1 MRKHYLNHHTF
12 LALGVSGLLI
22 LTSLT
27 GCSTSA
33 TTASASSSDASVTTE
48 SDTSASTITFTRSE
62 MFTDRDQDASY
73 DTASSTT
80 IQFTD
85 DAITCDNDQV
95 SISDSTVTIS
105 SGGTYIL
112 SGSSAQA
119 QIIIDTPDDDKVQLV
134 LSDLTLSCETS
145 APIYVRNADKVFI
158 TLADGSD
165 NSLSTTGEFVQIDD
179 NNIDAV
185 IFSKE
190 DLTLNGTGSLTITSA
205 YGHGIVSKDDLV
217 VTGGSYT
224 MTCARHGLS
233 GKDSVRILDG
243 TFDLT
248 TTKDGIHASNDDDE
262 TLGYIY
268 IAGGDF
274 TICSQD
280 DGMHADSALY
290 IEDGTIDIIESYEG
304 LEGQTITILDGTI
317 SIVSSDDGINASSG
331 SSASSGN
338 EPQKPDGNRDTDTPP
353 EKREFPDGQQSS
365 DTTSSEDGQQ
375 PSDMTPPEDGQ
386 QPSDMTPPEDG
397 QQPSDMTPPEDGQQ
411 PSDMTPP
418 EDGQQPSDMT
428 PPEDGQQP
436 SDMTPPEDGQQPS
449 DMTPPGGFSG
459 NGGFDMDADESCSLT
474 ISGGDISIDAGGD
487 GIDSNGYFYMTG
499 GNVFV
504 AGPESN
510 GDSALD
516 YGISASISGGT
527 FLATGYSGMAQS
539 FSDDSEQCS
548 YMVKLDTMVE
558 ADSSTLTL
566 TDAEGMVLLSHT
578 TNKSYNCVIVSCPE
592 LTSGATYTLT
602 TGSSS
607 QEITP

>member
-1 MRKHYLNHHTF
+1 MRKQYLNHHTF
-12 LALGVSGLLI
+12 LALGVSGLLV
-22 LTSLT
+22 LASLT

-33 TTASASSSDASVTTE
+33 TTGSTASAGASVTTE
-48 SDTSASTITFTRSE
+48 SGTSDSTITFTRSE

-73 DTASSTT
+73 DTASATT

-85 DAITCDNDQV
+85 DAIACDDDQV

-290 IEDGTIDIIESYEG
+290 IEDGTIDITESYEG

-353 EKREFPDGQQSS
+353 EKRELPDG
-365 DTTSSEDGQQ
+365 GQ
-375 PSDMTPPEDGQ
+375 PSDMTPPN
-386 QPSDMTPPEDG
+386 
-397 QQPSDMTPPEDGQQ
+397 
-411 PSDMTPP
+411 
-418 EDGQQPSDMT
+418 
-428 PPEDGQQP
+428 
-436 SDMTPPEDGQQPS
+436 DGQQPS
-449 DMTPPGGFSG
+449 DMTPPGGFGG

-516 YGISASISGGT
+516 YGISARISGGT
-527 FLATGYSGMAQS
+527 FLSTGYSGMAQS

-548 YMVKLDTMVE
+548 YMIKLDTMVD
-558 ADSSTLTL
+558 ANSSTLTL
-566 TDAEGMVLLSHT
+566 TGAEGVVLLSHT

>member
-1 MRKHYLNHHTF
+1 MRKQYLNHHTF

-33 TTASASSSDASVTTE
+33 ATGSTASAGASVTTE
-48 SDTSASTITFTRSE
+48 SGTSDSAITFTRSE

-73 DTASSTT
+73 DTAGATT
-80 IQFTD
+80 IRFSD
-85 DAITCDNDQV
+85 AAITCEDDQV

-134 LSDLTLSCETS
+134 LSDLTLSCKTS

-165 NSLSTTGEFVQIDD
+165 NSLSATGEFVQTDD

-217 VTGGSYT
+217 VTGGTYT
-224 MTCARHGLS
+224 MTCAKHGLS
-233 GKDSVRILDG
+233 GKDSVRILNG

-248 TTKDGIHASNDDDE
+248 TTKDGIHASNDDE

-290 IEDGTIDIIESYEG
+290 IEDGTINITESYEG

-317 SIVSSDDGINASSG
+317 SIVSSDDGINASGG
-331 SSASSGN
+331 SSSTSDS
-338 EPQKPDGNRDTDTPP
+338 EPQQPDDNRDIDTPP
-353 EKREFPDGQQSS
+353 EKRELPDGQQS
-365 DTTSSEDGQQ
+365 
-375 PSDMTPPEDGQ
+375 PDMTPPD
-386 QPSDMTPPEDG
+386 
-397 QQPSDMTPPEDGQQ
+397 
-411 PSDMTPP
+411 
-418 EDGQQPSDMT
+418 
-428 PPEDGQQP
+428 
-436 SDMTPPEDGQQPS
+436 
-449 DMTPPGGFSG
+449 GFSG

-499 GNVFV
+499 GTVFV

-539 FSDDSEQCS
+539 FSDDSVQCS
-548 YMVKLDTMVE
+548 YMIKLDTMIE

-566 TDAEGMVLLSHT
+566 TGAEGVVLLSHT

-602 TGSSS
+602 TGSNS

>member
-1 MRKHYLNHHTF
+1 MGKHYLNHHTF
-12 LALGVSGLLI
+12 LALGVSGLLV
-22 LTSLT
+22 LSSLT

-33 TTASASSSDASVTTE
+33 TTGSASSSDASVTTE
-48 SDTSASTITFTRSE
+48 SDTSSSAVTFTRSE

-73 DTASSTT
+73 DTAGSTT
-80 IQFTD
+80 IRFTD
-85 DAITCDNDQV
+85 DAITCEDGQV

-112 SGSSAQA
+112 SGSSSQT

-134 LSDLTLSCETS
+134 LADLSLSCETS

-217 VTGGSYT
+217 VTDGTYT
-224 MTCARHGLS
+224 MTCAGHGLS

-243 TFDLT
+243 TFNLT
-248 TTKDGIHASNDDDE
+248 TTKDGIHASNDDEE

-274 TICSQD
+274 AICSQD

-290 IEDGTIDIIESYEG
+290 IEDGTIDITESYEG

-317 SIVSSDDGINASSG
+317 SIVSSDDGINASGG
-331 SSASSGN
+331 SSTTSGN
-338 EPQKPDGNRDTDTPP
+338 EPQKPDDNRDTDTPP
-353 EKREFPDGQQSS
+353 EKRELPDG
-365 DTTSSEDGQQ
+365 GQ
-375 PSDMTPPEDGQ
+375 PSDTTPPEDGQ

-397 QQPSDMTPPEDGQQ
+397 QQPSDTTPPD
-411 PSDMTPP
+411 
-418 EDGQQPSDMT
+418 
-428 PPEDGQQP
+428 
-436 SDMTPPEDGQQPS
+436 
-449 DMTPPGGFSG
+449 GFSG
-459 NGGFDMDADESCSLT
+459 NGGFDMDVDESCSLT

-548 YMVKLDTMVE
+548 YMIKLDTMVD

-566 TDAEGMVLLSHT
+566 TGAEGVVLLSHT

-592 LTSGATYTLT
+592 LTGGATYTLT

>member
-1 MRKHYLNHHTF
+1 MRKQYLNHHTF

-22 LTSLT
+22 LSSLT

-33 TTASASSSDASVTTE
+33 TTGSTASAGASVTTE
-48 SDTSASTITFTRSE
+48 SGTSDSTITFTRSE
-62 MFTDRDQDASY
+62 MFTDRDRDASY
-73 DTASSTT
+73 DTAGATT
-80 IQFTD
+80 IRFSD
-85 DAITCDNDQV
+85 AAITCENDQV
-95 SISDSTVTIS
+95 SILDSTVTIS

-217 VTGGSYT
+217 VTDGTYT
-224 MTCARHGLS
+224 MTCAGHGLS
-233 GKDSVRILDG
+233 GKNSVRILDG

-290 IEDGTIDIIESYEG
+290 IEDGTIDITESYEG

-353 EKREFPDGQQSS
+353 EKRELPDGGQPS
-365 DTTSSEDGQQ
+365 DTT
-375 PSDMTPPEDGQ
+375 PPD
-386 QPSDMTPPEDG
+386 
-397 QQPSDMTPPEDGQQ
+397 
-411 PSDMTPP
+411 
-418 EDGQQPSDMT
+418 
-428 PPEDGQQP
+428 
-436 SDMTPPEDGQQPS
+436 DGQQPS
-449 DMTPPGGFSG
+449 DMTPPGGFGG

-499 GNVFV
+499 GTVFV

-539 FSDDSEQCS
+539 ISDDSEQCS
-548 YMVKLDTMVE
+548 YMIKLDTMIE

-566 TDAEGMVLLSHT
+566 TGAEGVVLLSHT

-592 LTSGATYTLT
+592 LTGGATYTLT
-602 TGSSS
+602 TGSNS

>member
-1 MRKHYLNHHTF
+1 
-12 LALGVSGLLI
+12 
-22 LTSLT
+22 
-27 GCSTSA
+27 
-33 TTASASSSDASVTTE
+33 
-48 SDTSASTITFTRSE
+48 
-62 MFTDRDQDASY
+62 
-73 DTASSTT
+73 
-80 IQFTD
+80 
-85 DAITCDNDQV
+85 
-95 SISDSTVTIS
+95 
-105 SGGTYIL
+105 
-112 SGSSAQA
+112 
-119 QIIIDTPDDDKVQLV
+119 
-134 LSDLTLSCETS
+134 
-145 APIYVRNADKVFI
+145 
-158 TLADGSD
+158 
-165 NSLSTTGEFVQIDD
+165 
-179 NNIDAV
+179 
-185 IFSKE
+185 
-190 DLTLNGTGSLTITSA
+190 
-205 YGHGIVSKDDLV
+205 
-217 VTGGSYT
+217 

-280 DGMHADSALY
+280 DG
-290 IEDGTIDIIESYEG
+290 
-304 LEGQTITILDGTI
+304 
-317 SIVSSDDGINASSG
+317 INASGG
-331 SSASSGN
+331 SSSTSGN
-338 EPQKPDGNRDTDTPP
+338 EPQQPDGNRDTDTPP
-353 EKREFPDGQQSS
+353 EKREL
-365 DTTSSEDGQQ
+365 
-375 PSDMTPPEDGQ
+375 
-386 QPSDMTPPEDG
+386 
-397 QQPSDMTPPEDGQQ
+397 
-411 PSDMTPP
+411 
-418 EDGQQPSDMT
+418 
-428 PPEDGQQP
+428 
-436 SDMTPPEDGQQPS
+436 
-449 DMTPPGGFSG
+449 PGGFGG

-548 YMVKLDTMVE
+548 YMVKLDTMIE

-566 TDAEGMVLLSHT
+566 TGAEGVVLLSHT
-578 TNKSYNCVIVSCPE
+578 TNKSYNSVIVSCPE
-592 LTSGATYTLT
+592 LTGGATYTLT

>member
-1 MRKHYLNHHTF
+1 MRKQYLNHHTF
-12 LALGVSGLLI
+12 LALGVSGLLV
-22 LTSLT
+22 LASLT

-33 TTASASSSDASVTTE
+33 ATGSTASAGASVTTE
-48 SDTSASTITFTRSE
+48 SGTSDSAITFTRSE

-73 DTASSTT
+73 DTAGATT
-80 IQFTD
+80 IRFTD
-85 DAITCDNDQV
+85 DAITCEDDQV

-134 LSDLTLSCETS
+134 LSDLSLSCETS

-165 NSLSTTGEFVQIDD
+165 NSLSTTDEFVQIDD

-217 VTGGSYT
+217 VTDGTYT
-224 MTCARHGLS
+224 MTCAKHGLS
-233 GKDSVRILDG
+233 GKDSVRILNG

-290 IEDGTIDIIESYEG
+290 IEDGTINITESYEG

-317 SIVSSDDGINASSG
+317 SIVSSDDGINASGG
-331 SSASSGN
+331 SSTTSGN
-338 EPQKPDGNRDTDTPP
+338 EPQKPDDNRDTDTPP
-353 EKREFPDGQQSS
+353 EKRELPDG
-365 DTTSSEDGQQ
+365 GQ
-375 PSDMTPPEDGQ
+375 PSDMTPPN
-386 QPSDMTPPEDG
+386 
-397 QQPSDMTPPEDGQQ
+397 
-411 PSDMTPP
+411 
-418 EDGQQPSDMT
+418 
-428 PPEDGQQP
+428 
-436 SDMTPPEDGQQPS
+436 DGQQPS
-449 DMTPPGGFSG
+449 DMTPPGGFGG

-499 GNVFV
+499 GTVFV

-516 YGISASISGGT
+516 YGISASISGGS

-548 YMVKLDTMVE
+548 YMVKLDTMIE

-566 TDAEGMVLLSHT
+566 TGAEGVVLLSHT

>member
-1 MRKHYLNHHTF
+1 MRKQYLNHHTF

-22 LTSLT
+22 LSSLT

-33 TTASASSSDASVTTE
+33 TTGSTASAGASVTTE
-48 SDTSASTITFTRSE
+48 SGTSDSTITFTRSE

-73 DTASSTT
+73 DTASATT

-85 DAITCDNDQV
+85 DAIACDDDQV

-290 IEDGTIDIIESYEG
+290 IEDGTIDITESYEG

-353 EKREFPDGQQSS
+353 EKRELPDG
-365 DTTSSEDGQQ
+365 GQ
-375 PSDMTPPEDGQ
+375 PSDMTPPN
-386 QPSDMTPPEDG
+386 
-397 QQPSDMTPPEDGQQ
+397 
-411 PSDMTPP
+411 
-418 EDGQQPSDMT
+418 
-428 PPEDGQQP
+428 
-436 SDMTPPEDGQQPS
+436 DGQQPS
-449 DMTPPGGFSG
+449 DMTPPGGFGG

-527 FLATGYSGMAQS
+527 FLSTGYSGMAQS

-548 YMVKLDTMVE
+548 YMIKLDTMVD
-558 ADSSTLTL
+558 ANSSTLTL
-566 TDAEGMVLLSHT
+566 TGAEGVVLLSHT

>member
-1 MRKHYLNHHTF
+1 MRKQYLNHHTF

-33 TTASASSSDASVTTE
+33 ATGSTASADASVTTE
-48 SDTSASTITFTRSE
+48 SGTSDSTITFTRSE

-73 DTASSTT
+73 DTASATT

-85 DAITCDNDQV
+85 DAITCDDDQV

-165 NSLSTTGEFVQIDD
+165 NALSTTGEFVQIDD

-274 TICSQD
+274 TISSQD

-290 IEDGTIDIIESYEG
+290 IEDGTIDITESYEG

-338 EPQKPDGNRDTDTPP
+338 EPQKPDGNGGTDTPP
-353 EKREFPDGQQSS
+353 EKREFPDGQQ
-365 DTTSSEDGQQ
+365 
-375 PSDMTPPEDGQ
+375 PSDMTPPN
-386 QPSDMTPPEDG
+386 
-397 QQPSDMTPPEDGQQ
+397 
-411 PSDMTPP
+411 
-418 EDGQQPSDMT
+418 
-428 PPEDGQQP
+428 
-436 SDMTPPEDGQQPS
+436 DGQQPS
-449 DMTPPGGFSG
+449 DMTPPGGFG
-459 NGGFDMDADESCSLT
+459 DNGGFDMDADESCSLT
-474 ISGGDISIDAGGD
+474 IAGGDISIDAGGD

-516 YGISASISGGT
+516 YGIAASISGGT
-527 FLATGYSGMAQS
+527 FLSTGYSGMAQS

-548 YMVKLDTMVE
+548 YMIKLDTMVE

-566 TDAEGMVLLSHT
+566 TGAEGVVLLSHT

>member
-73 DTASSTT
+73 DTASATT

-85 DAITCDNDQV
+85 DAITCDDDQV

-274 TICSQD
+274 TISSQD

-290 IEDGTIDIIESYEG
+290 IEDGTIDITESYEG

-365 DTTSSEDGQQ
+365 DTTSS
-375 PSDMTPPEDGQ
+375 
-386 QPSDMTPPEDG
+386 
-397 QQPSDMTPPEDGQQ
+397 
-411 PSDMTPP
+411 
-418 EDGQQPSDMT
+418 
-428 PPEDGQQP
+428 EDGQQP

>member
-1 MRKHYLNHHTF
+1 MGKHYLNHHTF
-12 LALGVSGLLI
+12 LALGVSGLLV
-22 LTSLT
+22 LASLT

-33 TTASASSSDASVTTE
+33 ATDSA
-48 SDTSASTITFTRSE
+48 ITFTRSE

-73 DTASSTT
+73 DTAGSTT
-80 IQFTD
+80 IRFTD
-85 DAITCDNDQV
+85 DAITCEDDQV

-145 APIYVRNADKVFI
+145 APIYVKNADKVFI

-248 TTKDGIHASNDDDE
+248 TIKDGIHASNDDDE
-262 TLGYIY
+262 ALGYIY
-268 IAGGDF
+268 IAGGNF

-280 DGMHADSALY
+280 DGMHADSTLY
-290 IEDGTIDIIESYEG
+290 IEDGTIDITESYEG

-317 SIVSSDDGINASSG
+317 SIVSSDDGINASGG
-331 SSASSGN
+331 SSTTSGN

-353 EKREFPDGQQSS
+353 EKREFPDG
-365 DTTSSEDGQQ
+365 G
-375 PSDMTPPEDGQ
+375 
-386 QPSDMTPPEDG
+386 
-397 QQPSDMTPPEDGQQ
+397 
-411 PSDMTPP
+411 
-418 EDGQQPSDMT
+418 
-428 PPEDGQQP
+428 
-436 SDMTPPEDGQQPS
+436 QPS
-449 DMTPPGGFSG
+449 DMTPPGGFGG

-499 GNVFV
+499 GTVFV

-548 YMVKLDTMVE
+548 YMVKLDTMIE

-566 TDAEGMVLLSHT
+566 TGAEGVVLLSHT

>member
-1 MRKHYLNHHTF
+1 MGKHYLNHHTF
-12 LALGVSGLLI
+12 LALGVSGLLV

-33 TTASASSSDASVTTE
+33 ATDSTVSSDASVTTE
-48 SDTSASTITFTRSE
+48 SGTSDSAITFTRSE
-62 MFTDRDQDASY
+62 MFTDRDRDASY
-73 DTASSTT
+73 DTADATT
-80 IQFTD
+80 IRFTD
-85 DAITCDNDQV
+85 DAITCEDDQV

-134 LSDLTLSCETS
+134 LSDLTLSCKTS

-217 VTGGSYT
+217 ITDGTYT
-224 MTCARHGLS
+224 MTCAKHGLS

-290 IEDGTIDIIESYEG
+290 IEDGTIDITESYEG

-317 SIVSSDDGINASSG
+317 SIVSSDDGINASGG
-331 SSASSGN
+331 SSTTSGN
-338 EPQKPDGNRDTDTPP
+338 EPQKPNDNRDTDTPP
-353 EKREFPDGQQSS
+353 EKRELPDG
-365 DTTSSEDGQQ
+365 EQ
-375 PSDMTPPEDGQ
+375 PSDMTPPN
-386 QPSDMTPPEDG
+386 
-397 QQPSDMTPPEDGQQ
+397 
-411 PSDMTPP
+411 
-418 EDGQQPSDMT
+418 
-428 PPEDGQQP
+428 
-436 SDMTPPEDGQQPS
+436 DGQQPS

-499 GNVFV
+499 GTVFV

-516 YGISASISGGT
+516 YGISASISGGS

-539 FSDDSEQCS
+539 FSDNSEQCS
-548 YMVKLDTMVE
+548 YIVKLDTMIE

-566 TDAEGMVLLSHT
+566 TGAEGVVLLSHT

>member
-1 MRKHYLNHHTF
+1 MRKQYLNHHTF
-12 LALGVSGLLI
+12 LALGVSGLLV

-33 TTASASSSDASVTTE
+33 TTGSTASAGASVTTE
-48 SDTSASTITFTRSE
+48 SGTSDSTITFTRSE

-73 DTASSTT
+73 DTAGATT
-80 IQFTD
+80 IRFSDAAIACD
-85 DAITCDNDQV
+85 DDQV

-134 LSDLTLSCETS
+134 LSNLTLSCETS

-290 IEDGTIDIIESYEG
+290 IEDGTIDITESYEG

-353 EKREFPDGQQSS
+353 EKRELPDG
-365 DTTSSEDGQQ
+365 GQ
-375 PSDMTPPEDGQ
+375 PSDMAPPN
-386 QPSDMTPPEDG
+386 
-397 QQPSDMTPPEDGQQ
+397 
-411 PSDMTPP
+411 
-418 EDGQQPSDMT
+418 
-428 PPEDGQQP
+428 
-436 SDMTPPEDGQQPS
+436 DGQQPS
-449 DMTPPGGFSG
+449 DMTPPGGFGG

-516 YGISASISGGT
+516 YGISASISGGS

-548 YMVKLDTMVE
+548 YMIKLDTMVD
-558 ADSSTLTL
+558 ANSSTLTL
-566 TDAEGMVLLSHT
+566 TGAEGVVLLSHT

>member
-1 MRKHYLNHHTF
+1 MRKQYLNHHTF

-22 LTSLT
+22 LSSLT

-33 TTASASSSDASVTTE
+33 TTGSTASAGASVTTE
-48 SDTSASTITFTRSE
+48 SGTSDSTITFTRSE

-73 DTASSTT
+73 DTASATT

-85 DAITCDNDQV
+85 DTIACDDDQV

-217 VTGGSYT
+217 VTDGTYT
-224 MTCARHGLS
+224 MTCAGHGLS
-233 GKDSVRILDG
+233 GKNSVRILNG

-248 TTKDGIHASNDDDE
+248 TTKDGIHASNDDEE

-268 IAGGDF
+268 IAGGYF
-274 TICSQD
+274 NICSQD

-290 IEDGTIDIIESYEG
+290 IEDGSINITESYEG

-353 EKREFPDGQQSS
+353 EKRELPDG
-365 DTTSSEDGQQ
+365 GQ
-375 PSDMTPPEDGQ
+375 PSDMTPPN
-386 QPSDMTPPEDG
+386 
-397 QQPSDMTPPEDGQQ
+397 
-411 PSDMTPP
+411 
-418 EDGQQPSDMT
+418 
-428 PPEDGQQP
+428 
-436 SDMTPPEDGQQPS
+436 DGQQPS
-449 DMTPPGGFSG
+449 DMTPPGGFGG

-516 YGISASISGGT
+516 YGISASKSGGS

-548 YMVKLDTMVE
+548 YMIKLDTMVD

-566 TDAEGMVLLSHT
+566 TGAEGVVLLSHT
-578 TNKSYNCVIVSCPE
+578 TNKSYNCVIVSCSE

>member
-1 MRKHYLNHHTF
+1 MGKHYLNHHTF
-12 LALGVSGLLI
+12 LALGVSGLLV
-22 LTSLT
+22 LASLT

-33 TTASASSSDASVTTE
+33 ATDSA
-48 SDTSASTITFTRSE
+48 ITFTRSE

-73 DTASSTT
+73 DTAGSTT
-80 IQFTD
+80 IRFTD
-85 DAITCDNDQV
+85 DAITCEDDQV

-134 LSDLTLSCETS
+134 LSDLTLSCKTS
-145 APIYVRNADKVFI
+145 APIYVKNADKVFI

-217 VTGGSYT
+217 VTDGTYT
-224 MTCARHGLS
+224 MTCAKHGLS
-233 GKDSVRILDG
+233 GKDSVRILNG

-268 IAGGDF
+268 IAGGYF
-274 TICSQD
+274 NICSQD

-290 IEDGTIDIIESYEG
+290 IEDGTINITESYEG
-304 LEGQTITILDGTI
+304 LEGQTITFLDGTI
-317 SIVSSDDGINASSG
+317 SIVSSDDGINASGG
-331 SSASSGN
+331 SSTTSGN
-338 EPQKPDGNRDTDTPP
+338 EPQKPDDNRDTDTPP
-353 EKREFPDGQQSS
+353 EKRELPDGGQPT
-365 DTTSSEDGQQ
+365 DMTPPNDGQQ
-375 PSDMTPPEDGQ
+375 PSDTTPPD
-386 QPSDMTPPEDG
+386 
-397 QQPSDMTPPEDGQQ
+397 
-411 PSDMTPP
+411 
-418 EDGQQPSDMT
+418 
-428 PPEDGQQP
+428 
-436 SDMTPPEDGQQPS
+436 
-449 DMTPPGGFSG
+449 GFSS

-499 GNVFV
+499 GTVFV

-516 YGISASISGGT
+516 YGISASISGGS

-548 YMVKLDTMVE
+548 YMVKLDTMIE

-566 TDAEGMVLLSHT
+566 TGAEGVVLLSHT

>member
-1 MRKHYLNHHTF
+1 MRKQYLNHHTF

-22 LTSLT
+22 LSSLT

-33 TTASASSSDASVTTE
+33 TTGSTASAGASVTTE
-48 SDTSASTITFTRSE
+48 SGTLDSTITFTRSE

-73 DTASSTT
+73 DTASATT

-85 DAITCDNDQV
+85 DAIACDDDQV

-205 YGHGIVSKDDLV
+205 YGHGSVSKDDLV

-290 IEDGTIDIIESYEG
+290 IEDGTIDITESYEG

-317 SIVSSDDGINASSG
+317 SIVSSDDGINASGG
-331 SSASSGN
+331 SSTTPGN
-338 EPQKPDGNRDTDTPP
+338 EPQKPDDNRDTDTPP
-353 EKREFPDGQQSS
+353 EKRELPDG
-365 DTTSSEDGQQ
+365 GQ
-375 PSDMTPPEDGQ
+375 PTDMTPPD
-386 QPSDMTPPEDG
+386 
-397 QQPSDMTPPEDGQQ
+397 
-411 PSDMTPP
+411 
-418 EDGQQPSDMT
+418 
-428 PPEDGQQP
+428 
-436 SDMTPPEDGQQPS
+436 DGQQPS
-449 DMTPPGGFSG
+449 DMTPPGGFGG

-527 FLATGYSGMAQS
+527 FLSTGYSGMAQS

-548 YMVKLDTMVE
+548 YMIKLDTMVD
-558 ADSSTLTL
+558 ANSSTLTL
-566 TDAEGMVLLSHT
+566 TGAEGVVLLSHT

>member
-1 MRKHYLNHHTF
+1 MRKQYLNHHTF

-22 LTSLT
+22 LSSLT

-33 TTASASSSDASVTTE
+33 TTGSTASAGASVTTE
-48 SDTSASTITFTRSE
+48 SGTSDSTITFTRSE

-73 DTASSTT
+73 DTASATT

-85 DAITCDNDQV
+85 DTIACDDDQV

-217 VTGGSYT
+217 VTDGTYT
-224 MTCARHGLS
+224 MTCAGHGLS
-233 GKDSVRILDG
+233 GKNSVRILNG

-248 TTKDGIHASNDDDE
+248 TTKDGIHASNDDEE

-268 IAGGDF
+268 IAGGYF
-274 TICSQD
+274 NICSQD

-290 IEDGTIDIIESYEG
+290 IEDGSINITESYEG

-353 EKREFPDGQQSS
+353 EKRELPDG
-365 DTTSSEDGQQ
+365 GQ
-375 PSDMTPPEDGQ
+375 PSDMTPPN
-386 QPSDMTPPEDG
+386 
-397 QQPSDMTPPEDGQQ
+397 
-411 PSDMTPP
+411 
-418 EDGQQPSDMT
+418 
-428 PPEDGQQP
+428 
-436 SDMTPPEDGQQPS
+436 DGQQPS
-449 DMTPPGGFSG
+449 DMTPPGGFGG

-516 YGISASISGGT
+516 YGISASISGGS

-548 YMVKLDTMVE
+548 YMIKLDTMVD

-566 TDAEGMVLLSHT
+566 TGAEGVVLLSHT
-578 TNKSYNCVIVSCPE
+578 TNKSYNCVIVSCSE

>member
-1 MRKHYLNHHTF
+1 MRKQYLNHHTF

-33 TTASASSSDASVTTE
+33 ATGSTASAGTSVTTE
-48 SDTSASTITFTRSE
+48 SGTSDSAITFTRSE

-73 DTASSTT
+73 DTAGATT
-80 IQFTD
+80 IRFSD
-85 DAITCDNDQV
+85 AAITCEDDQV

-134 LSDLTLSCETS
+134 LSDLTLSCKTS

-165 NSLSTTGEFVQIDD
+165 NSLSTTGEFVQTDD

-217 VTGGSYT
+217 VTGGTYT
-224 MTCARHGLS
+224 MACAKHGLS
-233 GKDSVRILDG
+233 GKDSVRILNG

-248 TTKDGIHASNDDDE
+248 TTKDGIHASNDDE

-290 IEDGTIDIIESYEG
+290 IEDGTINITESYEG

-317 SIVSSDDGINASSG
+317 SIVSSDDGINASGG
-331 SSASSGN
+331 SSSTSDS
-338 EPQKPDGNRDTDTPP
+338 EPQQPDDNRNIDTPP
-353 EKREFPDGQQSS
+353 EKRELPGGGQSSEMTPPDGGQPSEMTPPNNGQQPSEMTPPNDGQQPT
-365 DTTSSEDGQQ
+365 DMTPPNDGQQ
-375 PSDMTPPEDGQ
+375 PSDTTPPD
-386 QPSDMTPPEDG
+386 
-397 QQPSDMTPPEDGQQ
+397 
-411 PSDMTPP
+411 
-418 EDGQQPSDMT
+418 
-428 PPEDGQQP
+428 
-436 SDMTPPEDGQQPS
+436 
-449 DMTPPGGFSG
+449 GFSG

-499 GNVFV
+499 GTVFV

-516 YGISASISGGT
+516 YSISASISGGT
-527 FLATGYSGMAQS
+527 FLATGYSSMAQS
-539 FSDDSEQCS
+539 FSDDSKQCS
-548 YMVKLDTMVE
+548 YMIKLDTMIE

-566 TDAEGMVLLSHT
+566 TGAEGVVLLSHT

-592 LTSGATYTLT
+592 LTGGATYTLT

>member
-1 MRKHYLNHHTF
+1 MRKQYLNHHTF
-12 LALGVSGLLI
+12 LALGVSGLLV
-22 LTSLT
+22 LASLT

-33 TTASASSSDASVTTE
+33 TTGSTASAGASVTTE
-48 SDTSASTITFTRSE
+48 SGTSDSTITFTRSE

-73 DTASSTT
+73 DTASATT

-85 DAITCDNDQV
+85 DAIACDDDQV

-290 IEDGTIDIIESYEG
+290 IEDGTIDITESYEG

-353 EKREFPDGQQSS
+353 EKRELPDG
-365 DTTSSEDGQQ
+365 GQ
-375 PSDMTPPEDGQ
+375 PSDMTPPN
-386 QPSDMTPPEDG
+386 
-397 QQPSDMTPPEDGQQ
+397 
-411 PSDMTPP
+411 
-418 EDGQQPSDMT
+418 
-428 PPEDGQQP
+428 
-436 SDMTPPEDGQQPS
+436 DGQQPS
-449 DMTPPGGFSG
+449 DMTPPGGFGG

-527 FLATGYSGMAQS
+527 FLSTGYSGMAQS

-548 YMVKLDTMVE
+548 YMIKLDTMVD
-558 ADSSTLTL
+558 ANSSTLTL
-566 TDAEGMVLLSHT
+566 TGAEGVVLLSHT

>member
-1 MRKHYLNHHTF
+1 MRKQYLNHHTF

-22 LTSLT
+22 LSSLT

-33 TTASASSSDASVTTE
+33 TTGSTASAGASVTTE
-48 SDTSASTITFTRSE
+48 SGTSDSTITFTRSE

-73 DTASSTT
+73 DTAGATT
-80 IQFTD
+80 IRFTD
-85 DAITCDNDQV
+85 DAIACDDDQV

-290 IEDGTIDIIESYEG
+290 IEDGTIDITESYEG

-353 EKREFPDGQQSS
+353 EKRELPDG
-365 DTTSSEDGQQ
+365 GQ
-375 PSDMTPPEDGQ
+375 PSDMTPPNDGQ
-386 QPSDMTPPEDG
+386 QPSDT
-397 QQPSDMTPPEDGQQ
+397 
-411 PSDMTPP
+411 
-418 EDGQQPSDMT
+418 
-428 PPEDGQQP
+428 
-436 SDMTPPEDGQQPS
+436 
-449 DMTPPGGFSG
+449 TPPGGFGG

-504 AGPESN
+504 AGPKSN

-516 YGISASISGGT
+516 YGISASISGGS

-548 YMVKLDTMVE
+548 YMIKLDTMVD

-566 TDAEGMVLLSHT
+566 TGAEGVVLLSHT

>member
-1 MRKHYLNHHTF
+1 MIESW
-12 LALGVSGLLI
+12 AS
-22 LTSLT
+22 
-27 GCSTSA
+27 
-33 TTASASSSDASVTTE
+33 SASEVLFRLLDKEKISKAVAECLYTGIAH
-48 SDTSASTITFTRSE
+48 DTGIFKYSNTSRQTMEIAGFLMETGIDFPK
-62 MFTDRDQDASY
+62 
-73 DTASSTT
+73 
-80 IQFTD
+80 
-85 DAITCDNDQV
+85 
-95 SISDSTVTIS
+95 
-105 SGGTYIL
+105 
-112 SGSSAQA
+112 
-119 QIIIDTPDDDKVQLV
+119 IIDDSFFAKTYGQAKLHGRAV
-134 LSDLTLSCETS
+134 L
-145 APIYVRNADKVFI
+145 
-158 TLADGSD
+158 
-165 NSLSTTGEFVQIDD
+165 
-179 NNIDAV
+179 
-185 IFSKE
+185 
-190 DLTLNGTGSLTITSA
+190 
-205 YGHGIVSKDDLV
+205 
-217 VTGGSYT
+217 
-224 MTCARHGLS
+224 
-233 GKDSVRILDG
+233 DSVRILDG

-274 TICSQD
+274 TISSQD

-290 IEDGTIDIIESYEG
+290 IEDGTIDITESYEG

-353 EKREFPDGQQSS
+353 EKREFPDGQQ
-365 DTTSSEDGQQ
+365 

-386 QPSDMTPPEDG
+386 MPSDMTPPN
-397 QQPSDMTPPEDGQQ
+397 
-411 PSDMTPP
+411 
-418 EDGQQPSDMT
+418 
-428 PPEDGQQP
+428 
-436 SDMTPPEDGQQPS
+436 DGQQPS
-449 DMTPPGGFSG
+449 DMTPPGGFGG

-527 FLATGYSGMAQS
+527 FLSTGYSGMAQS

-548 YMVKLDTMVE
+548 YMIKLDTMVE
-558 ADSSTLTL
+558 ADSSILTL
-566 TDAEGMVLLSHT
+566 TGAEGVVLLSHT

-602 TGSSS
+602 TGSIS

>member
-1 MRKHYLNHHTF
+1 MRKQYLNHHTF

-33 TTASASSSDASVTTE
+33 TTGSTASAGASVTTE
-48 SDTSASTITFTRSE
+48 SGTSDSAITFTRSE

-73 DTASSTT
+73 DTAGATT

-85 DAITCDNDQV
+85 DAITCDDDQV

-268 IAGGDF
+268 IAGSDF

-290 IEDGTIDIIESYEG
+290 IEDGTIDITESYEG

-353 EKREFPDGQQSS
+353 EKREFPDGQQ
-365 DTTSSEDGQQ
+365 

-386 QPSDMTPPEDG
+386 MPSDMTPPN
-397 QQPSDMTPPEDGQQ
+397 
-411 PSDMTPP
+411 
-418 EDGQQPSDMT
+418 
-428 PPEDGQQP
+428 
-436 SDMTPPEDGQQPS
+436 DGQQPS
-449 DMTPPGGFSG
+449 DMTPPGGFGG

-527 FLATGYSGMAQS
+527 FLSTGYSGMAQS

-548 YMVKLDTMVE
+548 YMIKLDTMVE
-558 ADSSTLTL
+558 ADSSILTL
-566 TDAEGMVLLSHT
+566 TGAEGVVLLSHT

-602 TGSSS
+602 TGSIS

>member
-1 MRKHYLNHHTF
+1 MKKQYLNHHTF

-22 LTSLT
+22 LSSLT

-33 TTASASSSDASVTTE
+33 TTGSTASAGASVTTE
-48 SDTSASTITFTRSE
+48 SGTSDSTITFTRSE

-73 DTASSTT
+73 DTASATT

-85 DAITCDNDQV
+85 DAITCDDDQV

-268 IAGGDF
+268 IAGGTF
-274 TICSQD
+274 AICSQD

-290 IEDGTIDIIESYEG
+290 IEDGTIDITESYEG

-353 EKREFPDGQQSS
+353 EKRELPDGQQSS

-375 PSDMTPPEDGQ
+375 PSDMTPPGAGQ
-386 QPSDMTPPEDG
+386 MPSDMTPPDDGQMPSDMTPSEDG
-397 QQPSDMTPPEDGQQ
+397 QMPSDMTPPN
-411 PSDMTPP
+411 
-418 EDGQQPSDMT
+418 
-428 PPEDGQQP
+428 
-436 SDMTPPEDGQQPS
+436 DGQQPS
-449 DMTPPGGFSG
+449 DMTPPGGFGG

-527 FLATGYSGMAQS
+527 FLSTGYSGMAQS

-548 YMVKLDTMVE
+548 YMIKLDTMVE

-566 TDAEGMVLLSHT
+566 TGAEGVVLLSHT

-602 TGSSS
+602 TGSIS

>member
-1 MRKHYLNHHTF
+1 MRKQYLNHHTF
-12 LALGVSGLLI
+12 LALGVSGLLV

-33 TTASASSSDASVTTE
+33 ATDSA
-48 SDTSASTITFTRSE
+48 ITFTRSE

-73 DTASSTT
+73 DTAGATT
-80 IQFTD
+80 IRFSD
-85 DAITCDNDQV
+85 AAITCEDDQV
-95 SISDSTVTIS
+95 SISDSNVTIS

-134 LSDLTLSCETS
+134 LADLSLSCETS

-165 NSLSTTGEFVQIDD
+165 NSLSTTGEFVQIND

-217 VTGGSYT
+217 VTGGTYT
-224 MTCARHGLS
+224 MTCAGHGLS

-243 TFDLT
+243 TFNLT

-274 TICSQD
+274 AICSQD

-290 IEDGTIDIIESYEG
+290 IEDSTIDITESYEG

-331 SSASSGN
+331 SSTTSGN
-338 EPQKPDGNRDTDTPP
+338 EPQNPDGNRDTDTPL
-353 EKREFPDGQQSS
+353 EKRELPDG
-365 DTTSSEDGQQ
+365 GQ
-375 PSDMTPPEDGQ
+375 PSDMTPPN
-386 QPSDMTPPEDG
+386 
-397 QQPSDMTPPEDGQQ
+397 
-411 PSDMTPP
+411 
-418 EDGQQPSDMT
+418 
-428 PPEDGQQP
+428 
-436 SDMTPPEDGQQPS
+436 DGQQPS

-499 GNVFV
+499 GTVFV

-516 YGISASISGGT
+516 YGISASISGGS

-548 YMVKLDTMVE
+548 YMIKLDTMVD
-558 ADSSTLTL
+558 ANSSTLTL
-566 TDAEGMVLLSHT
+566 TGAEGVVLLSHT